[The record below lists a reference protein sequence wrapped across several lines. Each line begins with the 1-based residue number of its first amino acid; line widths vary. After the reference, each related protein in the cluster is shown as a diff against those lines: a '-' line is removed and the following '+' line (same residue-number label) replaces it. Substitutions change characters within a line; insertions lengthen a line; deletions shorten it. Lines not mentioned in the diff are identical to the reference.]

1 MATKKANKN
10 VNSKTPT
17 AILQKNILYISF
29 GLPLRPKL
37 HFKIQIPT
45 GLLKGS
51 ICSVFEIKL
60 YICNLFS
67 FFGLESTDNL
77 QSLIEK
83 DIFGAMQIP
92 IFYIIKCKFFLKKS
106 AKLHSI
112 WIDCCTAVEK
122 QTWEHEFIYNIALLH
137 TL

>member
-17 AILQKNILYISF
+17 AILQKNLLYISF

-51 ICSVFEIKL
+51 NFVVCLRLNFIFVICLVYWIGFNVQPRVFDRGGHLWCNADPHFL
-60 YICNLFS
+60 Y
-67 FFGLESTDNL
+67 
-77 QSLIEK
+77 
-83 DIFGAMQIP
+83 
-92 IFYIIKCKFFLKKS
+92 Y
-106 AKLHSI
+106 
-112 WIDCCTAVEK
+112 
-122 QTWEHEFIYNIALLH
+122 
-137 TL
+137 

>member
-1 MATKKANKN
+1 MNELTLTSFLTLTYHSRGCTIVQNGHKKENKN

-51 ICSVFEIKL
+51 ICSVFVRLKFIFV
-60 YICNLFS
+60 ICLVFLDWNQRTTS
-67 FFGLESTDNL
+67 
-77 QSLIEK
+77 SL
-83 DIFGAMQIP
+83 
-92 IFYIIKCKFFLKKS
+92 
-106 AKLHSI
+106 
-112 WIDCCTAVEK
+112 
-122 QTWEHEFIYNIALLH
+122 
-137 TL
+137 

>member
-1 MATKKANKN
+1 MNELTLTSFLTLTYHSRGCTIVQNGHKKANKN

-51 ICSVFEIKL
+51 NFAVF
-60 YICNLFS
+60 
-67 FFGLESTDNL
+67 D
-77 QSLIEK
+77 
-83 DIFGAMQIP
+83 
-92 IFYIIKCKFFLKKS
+92 
-106 AKLHSI
+106 
-112 WIDCCTAVEK
+112 
-122 QTWEHEFIYNIALLH
+122 
-137 TL
+137 